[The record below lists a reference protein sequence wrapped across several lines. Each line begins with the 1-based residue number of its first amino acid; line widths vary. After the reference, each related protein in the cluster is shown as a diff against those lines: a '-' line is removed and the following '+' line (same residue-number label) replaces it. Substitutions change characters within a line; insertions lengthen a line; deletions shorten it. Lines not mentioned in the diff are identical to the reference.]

1 MKTTQHLK
9 GNKTIYGG
17 ISIWTFIVIGILT
30 LVVAISLIGYQ
41 VLSKKVAQSNKEK
54 IDLDIIILSNKT
66 AFDTLKREREG
77 RELAAKIKREEF
89 ILEASSLTNKIA
101 TTLARVNPTLADWKN
116 FMDGPTGKPAAK
128 HEGIISMVD
137 IFVKENP
144 ITLSYEHGKSHLEFV
159 RLVLLTAQSMQGED
173 KPGNPHM
180 EAFSNAKEWINKTEE
195 QMQKLSGFM
204 EKTFM
209 EVRTKEEPPK
219 KLPEM
224 TLNAGIQ
231 WRRGNII
238 FNDTANKAASDK
250 AAKIQQ
256 DKLDQEKIDAEL
268 KRIAREHQ
276 EELDRRNKE
285 AAAKIAKDKLIAE
298 AQSAETKDLLRPFL
312 ETGVYDQTG
321 LPLSKP
327 GPVSLR
333 SLSGKVQGFTAGK
346 SVDGLIRAASD
357 NKVDRFRWPRSYRD
371 PQLVEKAQQAMDKLN
386 RLGPTLVELGMLN
399 P

>member
-9 GNKTIYGG
+9 GNKKIYGG

-30 LVVAISLIGYQ
+30 LVVAVSLIGYQ
-41 VLSKKVAQSNKEK
+41 FLSEEVAKSNKDK
-54 IDLDIIILSNKT
+54 TDLNIIILSNKT
-66 AFDTLKREREG
+66 AFETLKREKEE
-77 RELAAKIKREEF
+77 RELTAKINREAF

-128 HEGIISMVD
+128 HEDIISMVD
-137 IFVKENP
+137 IFVKETP

-173 KPGNPHM
+173 KPGNPHL

-195 QMQKLSGFM
+195 QIQKLSGFM
-204 EKTFM
+204 DKTFM
-209 EVRTKEEPPK
+209 EVRSKEEPQT

-250 AAKIQQ
+250 AAKIQK
-256 DKLDQEKIDAEL
+256 DKLDQEKRDAEL

-276 EELDRRNKE
+276 EELDRREKE

-298 AQSAETKDLLRPFL
+298 AQSAETRDLLRPFL
-312 ETGVYDQTG
+312 ETGVYDQTRHP
-321 LPLSKP
+321 LPKP

-333 SLSGKVQGFTAGK
+333 SLSDAVGGFEAGK
-346 SVDGLIRAASD
+346 SVERLMGAASD
-357 NKVDRFRWPRSYRD
+357 SKIDRFRWPKTFRD
-371 PQLVEKAQQAMDKLN
+371 PQLVEKAQRAMDKLN